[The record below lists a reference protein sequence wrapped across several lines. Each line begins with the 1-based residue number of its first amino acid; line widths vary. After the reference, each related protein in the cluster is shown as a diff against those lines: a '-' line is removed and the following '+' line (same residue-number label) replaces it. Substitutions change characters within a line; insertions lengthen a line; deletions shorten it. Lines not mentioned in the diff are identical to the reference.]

1 MSEKPLKILLIED
14 DPGHARLIKAML
26 VDASTA
32 STLNLPVT
40 LVHADCLSTGLE
52 RLSQNSSFDL
62 ILLDLGLP
70 ESQGLTTFN
79 RVHAQAPKVPI
90 VAVTALM
97 DETIGVKAIQA
108 GAQDYLVKGRMD
120 SNVLVRSI
128 RYAIERKHAEAQ
140 LEKNRINY
148 LNLIENSAD
157 GFVVTGRDGAILFVN
172 PAAEAIFGRTL
183 EELKGELFG
192 FTIMAGESTEIDITR
207 RGGETGTGEMRVTET
222 EWEGEPA
229 YLVSIRDI
237 TERKQAED
245 ERERILKDLEIKSA
259 EMERFV
265 YAISHEL
272 RSPLAT
278 VQGFVSLLRDDIKE
292 RKDEEEVNH
301 DLKFIEN
308 GVTTMEHLL
317 RESLDIT
324 RIGRVENP
332 PGDIPFGEIVQ
343 EALKQTAAQIKSSG
357 VEVAVAEGFPGV
369 HVDRMRIMEV
379 LLNLIEN
386 STKYLGDQP
395 QPKIAI
401 GHRKEGE
408 ETIFFVQDNGIGLDK
423 SQHEKVFELFYKV
436 DKDSTGAG
444 TGLAIVRRII
454 EVHNGRIWIES
465 EKGKGCTVCFT
476 LPVQ

>member
-52 RLSQNSSFDL
+52 RLSQKSSFDL

-229 YLVSIRDI
+229 HLISIRDI
-237 TERKQAED
+237 TERKQAEAQL
-245 ERERILKDLEIKSA
+245 EKNRIN
-259 EMERFV
+259 
-265 YAISHEL
+265 Y
-272 RSPLAT
+272 
-278 VQGFVSLLRDDIKE
+278 
-292 RKDEEEVNH
+292 
-301 DLKFIEN
+301 
-308 GVTTMEHLL
+308 
-317 RESLDIT
+317 
-324 RIGRVENP
+324 
-332 PGDIPFGEIVQ
+332 
-343 EALKQTAAQIKSSG
+343 
-357 VEVAVAEGFPGV
+357 
-369 HVDRMRIMEV
+369 
-379 LLNLIEN
+379 LNLIEN
-386 STKYLGDQP
+386 SADSIVVTGRDG
-395 QPKIAI
+395 AI
-401 GHRKEGE
+401 LFVNPVAEAIFGRTLE
-408 ETIFFVQDNGIGLDK
+408 ELKG
-423 SQHEKVFELFYKV
+423 ELFGF
-436 DKDSTGAG
+436 S
-444 TGLAIVRRII
+444 
-454 EVHNGRIWIES
+454 
-465 EKGKGCTVCFT
+465 
-476 LPVQ
+476 